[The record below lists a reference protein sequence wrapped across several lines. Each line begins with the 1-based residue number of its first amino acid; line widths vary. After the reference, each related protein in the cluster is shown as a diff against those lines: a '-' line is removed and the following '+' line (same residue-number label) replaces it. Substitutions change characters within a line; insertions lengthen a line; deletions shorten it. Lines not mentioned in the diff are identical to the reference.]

1 VEAKEEKFRIRTYEC
16 GVDGRIKIFSLMQYM
31 QEIASLHAEQ
41 LGLGFDRLSEMNG
54 YWVLSNIRIEISR
67 LPGRDDEVTLKTWP
81 SGYSRTIATREF
93 VGKDQ
98 NGSELFRAG
107 SEWMVI
113 NKQTNRLKNL
123 FRLNLNLP
131 KTGVKSLPDELKR
144 LEPKNEYNQVGK
156 VLVPHSA
163 IDLNGHV
170 NNTEYVRWGIDAL
183 RRTFKLNNNIR
194 CMQAT
199 YLSEVF
205 EDDELDMLVSV
216 AGILPACRRRYS
228 DEGISS
234 TSLRQAQPAIRGRD
248 ALDTFGVL
256 GRKSGTEA
264 NVFLMEVSCF
274 IAELA
279 PFDSAQG
286 EG

>member
-1 VEAKEEKFRIRTYEC
+1 VEVKEEKFRVRTYEC
-16 GVDGRIKIFSLMQYM
+16 GVDSRIKIFSLMQYL
-31 QEIASLHAEQ
+31 QEIAALHAEE
-41 LGLGFDRLSEMNG
+41 LGLGFERLSEMSG

-67 LPGRDDEVTLKTWP
+67 LPGRDDEIMLRTWP

-123 FRLNLNLP
+123 FKLELNLP
-131 KTGVKSLPDELKR
+131 KILRPGSGQAGEKTLPDEFGR
-144 LEPKNEYNQVGK
+144 LEPMKEYNQAGK

-170 NNTEYVRWGIDAL
+170 NNTEYVRWGMDVL
-183 RRTFKLNNNIR
+183 RRTFKLDKNIR
-194 CMQAT
+194 RVQAT

-205 EDDELDMLVSV
+205 EGDELDL
-216 AGILPACRRRYS
+216 L
-228 DEGISS
+228 ISS
-234 TSLRQAQPAIRGRD
+234 GSSGQ
-248 ALDTFGVL
+248 FGVL
-256 GRKSGTEA
+256 GRKSDTET
-264 NVFLMEVSCF
+264 NVFLMEVCC
-274 IAELA
+274 
-279 PFDSAQG
+279 
-286 EG
+286 

>member
-1 VEAKEEKFRIRTYEC
+1 
-16 GVDGRIKIFSLMQYM
+16 MQYL

-41 LGLGFDRLSEMNG
+41 LGLGFDRLSVMNG

-67 LPGRDDEVTLKTWP
+67 LPGRADEITLRTWP

-107 SEWMVI
+107 SDWMVL

-123 FRLNLNLP
+123 FKLDLNLP
-131 KTGVKSLPDELKR
+131 KTGIKALPDELNR
-144 LEPKNEYNQVGK
+144 LEPHDDYRVGA
-156 VLVPHSA
+156 VREPPVRVPRSA

-183 RRTFKLNNNIR
+183 SRTFKLDENIR
-194 CMQAT
+194 CLQAT

-205 EDDELDMLVSV
+205 ENDELDLLV
-216 AGILPACRRRYS
+216 
-228 DEGISS
+228 
-234 TSLRQAQPAIRGRD
+234 TSKTGGQVN
-248 ALDTFGVL
+248 VL
-256 GRKSGTEA
+256 GKKSGTET
-264 NVFLMEVSCF
+264 NVFLMEVSC
-274 IAELA
+274 
-279 PFDSAQG
+279 
-286 EG
+286 

>member
-1 VEAKEEKFRIRTYEC
+1 
-16 GVDGRIKIFSLMQYM
+16 
-31 QEIASLHAEQ
+31 
-41 LGLGFDRLSEMNG
+41 
-54 YWVLSNIRIEISR
+54 VLSNIRIEISR
-67 LPGRDDEVTLKTWP
+67 LPGRDDEIALRTWP
-81 SGYSRTIATREF
+81 SGYTRTIATREF

-107 SEWMVI
+107 SDWMVI

-123 FRLNLNLP
+123 SSCRGHPARDSRAGRPRNLFRLDLNLP
-131 KTGVKSLPDELKR
+131 KTGVKALPNELKR
-144 LEPKNEYNQVGK
+144 LELMNEYNKVGQ
-156 VLVPHSA
+156 VLVSQSV

-183 RRTFKLNNNIR
+183 RRTFKLDENIR
-194 CMQAT
+194 CVQAT

-205 EDDELDMLVSV
+205 EGDELDMLVSV

-248 ALDTFGVL
+248 ALDTFGIL
-256 GRKSGTEA
+256 GRKANTVT

-274 IAELA
+274 TAELA